1 MKYKLLFLSVL
12 LSATTL
18 SAESLKNLT
27 FYKDLTHYKEQQT
40 VNLNEKVY
48 LSLSD
53 TAVLDTFNVSL
64 KKDGKLLEP
73 KSIEIHPK
81 NEENI
86 FKLNKNQTVYVNEKE
101 YTLIENGKGFIKL
114 KNKNG
119 LVTFIPKHKIE
130 EISFTND
137 INSSSHI
144 AQVVPYEKH
153 EEVELAFSYALGEMS
168 WKPKYDIYLKNKTH
182 IQLDYN
188 IEINNDT
195 LSSFEDVNVV
205 FMLEEI
211 SRYYNDFTSS
221 KNGGLFDFEQHI
233 IHSHYYY
240 DKRVKKGFDKNG
252 FNRAGFNA
260 EGYDKDGYNMN
271 GYDRNSVS
279 STLFDGKRGFSF
291 SNIVDVPA
299 KSKTLYPFKNAIEM
313 SYEKTNTVYLS
324 NSAKKKSVYVPTS
337 SIAIKN
343 DTGITMSKGVVR
355 VFSGDKGFDSTVI
368 KEFSLNG
375 NKGNED
381 LKVSLGDNYSIKVNV
396 LDNKEV
402 LKSEYK
408 MSDIMDSF
416 NLKSN
421 RILSGWDFE
430 VKELDLSI
438 INEDGEKELTLSNHK
453 FIKEDKK
460 EELFGMLNILN
471 NKSDSK
477 TEAFEN
483 SKKINKLLTNEIKI
497 DLSEKKETTKKVYIL
512 VQTEQYIKR

>member
-12 LSATTL
+12 LSATSV

-27 FYKDLTHYKEQQT
+27 FYKDLTHYKEQKT

-64 KKDGKLLEP
+64 KKDGELLEP
-73 KSIEIHPK
+73 RSIEIHPK

-114 KNKNG
+114 KNQEG
-119 LVTFIPKHKIE
+119 LVTFIPKNKIE

-144 AQVVPYEKH
+144 AKVVPYDKH

-168 WKPKYDIYLKNKTH
+168 WKPKYDIYLKNKDFV
-182 IQLDYN
+182 QLDYN
-188 IEINNDT
+188 IEINNET

-233 IHSHYYY
+233 VHSHYYY
-240 DKRVKKGFDKNG
+240 NQKDMEGSGRVYDETGFDQFGYNKE
-252 FNRAGFNA
+252 GFNA
-260 EGYDKDGYNMN
+260 VGLS
-271 GYDRNSVS
+271 RNVVS

-291 SNIVDVPA
+291 SNIVDIPA

-313 SYEKTNTVYLS
+313 SYEKKNTVDLPETS
-324 NSAKKKSVYVPTS
+324 KAKSVYVPTS
-337 SIAIKN
+337 SIEIKN
-343 DTGITMSKGVVR
+343 NTGITLSEGVVR
-355 VFSGDKGFDSTVI
+355 IFSGDKGFDSTVI
-368 KEFSLNG
+368 KEFALNG
-375 NKGNED
+375 NKGSED
-381 LKVSLGDNYSIKVNV
+381 LEVSLGDNYSIKVNV
-396 LDNKEV
+396 SSNKEII
-402 LKSEYK
+402 KSDYK
-408 MSDIMDSF
+408 ISDIMDSF
-416 NLKSN
+416 DFNSSRK
-421 RILSGWDFE
+421 LSGWE
-430 VKELDLSI
+430 LSVKELDLSI
-438 INEDGEKELTLSNHK
+438 INEDNERDLILSNQN
-453 FIKEDKK
+453 FINEDKK
-460 EELFGMLNILN
+460 EELLGMLALLN
-471 NKSDSK
+471 KTSDNK
-477 TEAFEN
+477 TTAFN
-483 SKKINKLLTNEIKI
+483 NQKKLDKLLVKEIKM
-497 DLSEKKETTKKVYIL
+497 DLTGKKEVNKKVYVLIKKE
-512 VQTEQYIKR
+512 VYINK